1 MSKIFVTSDLHFN
14 HDREF
19 IWGPRGF
26 HSIEGMNEAIVQRW
40 NSVVSPEDTVYV
52 LGDLCLG
59 GGEALAKNE
68 ELLLRLNGNLQI
80 ILGNHDTT
88 PRKIMYASL
97 PNVTLVPVYAD
108 MLHYKGYHFYMS
120 HFPTMTSN
128 LEKETLKQCT
138 INLYGHTHQQ
148 NNFYQDIPFMY
159 HVGVDSH
166 NCYPVLLDDIIE
178 EMKNKVKECKEQI

>member
-14 HDREF
+14 HNREF

-26 HSIEGMNEAIVQRW
+26 HSVEGMNEAIIQRW

-59 GGEALAKNE
+59 GGDALAKNE
-68 ELLLRLNGNLQI
+68 ELLMRLNGNLQI

-88 PRKIMYASL
+88 PRKLMYASL
-97 PNVTLVPVYAD
+97 PNVTLAPVYAD

-128 LEKETLKQCT
+128 LDEDKPLKARI
-138 INLYGHTHQQ
+138 INLCGHSHTPDR
-148 NNFYQDIPFMY
+148 FSDFDKGLIY
-159 HVGVDSH
+159 HVEMDAH
-166 NCYPVLLDDIIE
+166 ENYPVNIDDIIE
-178 EMKNKVKECKEQI
+178 DIKHFGQN